1 MTKSVSSTNAC
12 SGHEIKK
19 QVSFGRSR
27 STPQVIR
34 NHSSTIQSWK
44 KGSSVPTL
52 RSSVITEKQDNK
64 ICKTTAEVTT
74 PVPIKTQ
81 SFLSSEKLVVDAV
94 TTVLDD
100 FIKESLTR
108 QEDKLEIDSNHQTN
122 NPALPEA
129 GNIATNAVIS
139 ALDDIV
145 GETWTGSEDS
155 SDKSLNATST
165 RPASGMKLHGGKR
178 QKQAINEVSSRHSVK
193 PWYSSSTFD
202 KNAAEF
208 LVNCSSSS
216 SRSSLGTSN
225 KPKRVTSARSRSR
238 TFGRGSTGE
247 IRRPASLKPTTVQY
261 KKEPTNTKSLVVQG
275 STLEKPKLE
284 IEDNKVADEV
294 AGTTDV
300 PIQSEDDTTKAERG
314 SSVPS
319 SISEVIEPMVRPA
332 RVFKFDEKFSGSKTE
347 TTVIKP
353 TSAKKV
359 RERKSSP
366 TKKTKL
372 DFHMDSGKGIWKT
385 VLNETQLNAFRRL
398 FSRFDRTKNGAISAA
413 ELFQATLELLPDT
426 GSELSLNE
434 VSQILKEFDIKGTGE
449 IEFDEFLFAM
459 INPKN
464 YLKIMSD
471 DDRENLA
478 KEVKI
483 FEEITNA
490 RNKTLGSKSSKKSS
504 PDDSLTDLRRNL
516 FFTMLKTATKKDSMK
531 EIRHFYVN
539 RIKKLNDHVIHDWSA
554 GQRCIGLSYQEMIK
568 RYEHIT
574 KELKDKKSPFAGKKE
589 YMDSP
594 YAQPLRWGCNG
605 LLKQD
610 EPKRV
615 KGARDSYR
623 KSSTYSYEGRARSAR
638 PASARKTDGNTGIPV
653 SVSEANQRND
663 VQIQSKVD
671 SARAAHRVKIRDHRI
686 VDELQRTYSTPASKL
701 EKVPV
706 EKRRAV
712 SAKKRTAP
720 LRRPRISEFVCTP
733 KVVPLPRYPLQSYPQ
748 TFNYDDLPEIRQ
760 KAAVIHEDYYN
771 ELRKVAATNSRT
783 IYKQL
788 QVEQMRPTM
797 RNHFKK
803 SYLAYSGDYEPFV
816 VSPWIP
822 FPAPSP
828 WIPYPP
834 LGQSQPKTAWS

>member
-12 SGHEIKK
+12 SGHEVKK

-44 KGSSVPTL
+44 KGSSFTTL
-52 RSSVITEKQDNK
+52 GSSVTEKQKNK
-64 ICKTTAEVTT
+64 ICKTKAEVTT
-74 PVPIKTQ
+74 PVPIKPQ

-108 QEDKLEIDSNHQTN
+108 QEDKLKPNSNHQTN
-122 NPALPEA
+122 NTALPEA
-129 GNIATNAVIS
+129 GNIATDAVIS

-165 RPASGMKLHGGKR
+165 RPASSKKLHGGKR
-178 QKQAINEVSSRHSVK
+178 QKQAIKEVSSRHAVK

-216 SRSSLGTSN
+216 SRSSLAKSN
-225 KPKRVTSARSRSR
+225 KPKRVSSARSRSR
-238 TFGRGSTGE
+238 TSGRGSTGE
-247 IRRPASLKPTTVQY
+247 IRRPASLKPTTVRY
-261 KKEPTNTKSLVVQG
+261 KKEPTNVKSLVVQG

-284 IEDNKVADEV
+284 KEDNKVADENV
-294 AGTTDV
+294 VTTDA
-300 PIQSEDDTTKAERG
+300 PIQSEDDTTRAERG

-332 RVFKFDEKFSGSKTE
+332 RVFQFDEKFPGSKTE
-347 TTVIKP
+347 TTVKP
-353 TSAKKV
+353 TSPKKV

-372 DFHMDSGKGIWKT
+372 DLHMDSGKGIWKT

-398 FSRFDRTKNGAISAA
+398 FCRFDRTKNGAISAA
-413 ELFQATLELLPDT
+413 ELFEATLELLPDT
-426 GSELSLNE
+426 GTELSLNE
-434 VSQILKEFDIKGTGE
+434 VSEILKEFDIKGTGE

-490 RNKTLGSKSSKKSS
+490 RNKTLGSKSSSKKSS

-610 EPKRV
+610 EPKRI

-638 PASARKTDGNTGIPV
+638 PASARKTEGITGIPV
-653 SVSEANQRND
+653 SVSEANQPND

-686 VDELQRTYSTPASKL
+686 VHELQRTYSTPASKL
-701 EKVPV
+701 EKVSV